1 MSNAKWPD
9 GIQQRTAEEWEA
21 LGKDWNNKDSRDAI
35 VAALKALGVPATE
48 YARMQPVERAQRI
61 AAIQE
66 ERAPGSTTGKK
77 ATAASGSPAG
87 KAAAK
92 PAGTAKAAASAGQSA
107 SSGGGGGGGGGG
119 SVDFGPVLAKLA
131 EIDAKVDGLA
141 VSTKSVET
149 LLKLI
154 LLNPSMQD
162 SLALASDADVLA
174 EFEGKSIGEL
184 ASGNG

>member
-9 GIQQRTAEEWEA
+9 GIQKRTAEEWEA

-77 ATAASGSPAG
+77 ATATGGSPAG

-92 PAGTAKAAASAGQSA
+92 PASTAKAAASAGQSA
-107 SSGGGGGGGGGG
+107 SSGGGGGGG

-154 LLNPSMQD
+154 LLNPSMTD
-162 SLALASDADVLA
+162 SLALAGDADVLA